1 VISLSAPTI
10 SQEQLNEA
18 IDLDWTQENEFWN
31 TYRLSDGTLLKV
43 KVILKGVKRLKQYL
57 PDGIPIYTIMTEPIV
72 RTLEVQG
79 NLKAKPKP
87 SNMKPI

>member
-1 VISLSAPTI
+1 MNIPLTE
-10 SQEQLNEA
+10 EQINEA

-43 KVILKGVKRLKQYL
+43 KVVLKGVKRLKQCL
-57 PDGIPIYTIMTEPIV
+57 PDGNPIYTIMTDLVV

-79 NLKAKPKP
+79 NLKQKPKP
-87 SNMKPI
+87 SNMKPV

>member
-1 VISLSAPTI
+1 MNIPLTE
-10 SQEQLNEA
+10 EQINEA

-43 KVILKGVKRLKQYL
+43 KVVLKGVKRLKQCL
-57 PDGIPIYTIMTEPIV
+57 PDGNPIYTIMTDPVV

-79 NLKAKPKP
+79 NLKQKPKP
-87 SNMKPI
+87 SNMKPV